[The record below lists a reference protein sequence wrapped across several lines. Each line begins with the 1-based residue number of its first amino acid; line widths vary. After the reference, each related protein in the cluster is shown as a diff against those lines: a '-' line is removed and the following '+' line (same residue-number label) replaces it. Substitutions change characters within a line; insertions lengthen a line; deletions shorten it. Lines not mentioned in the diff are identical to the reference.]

1 MTAPETLLATRI
13 KQVLDAEFAP
23 QSFVTEHTK
32 LLRAAGRDGKTRLAT
47 SPNDAN
53 EHPRVVVQLDVEYL
67 IQLYLG
73 FDDDPD
79 ETRTVDPTVIVGYG
93 DRIRRAF
100 GPNSSGNTSDLW
112 GLRVTTITYPDDP
125 TGHKTRLEAIV
136 VGYADNTAALA
147 Q

>member
-1 MTAPETLLATRI
+1 MTAPETLLANRI
-13 KQVLDAEFAP
+13 KSVLDAEFVAEG
-23 QSFVTEHTK
+23 FTTEHTK
-32 LLRAAGRDGKTRLAT
+32 LLRAAGRDGTDRLAT
-47 SPNDAN
+47 SPNDAD
-53 EHPRVVVQLDVEYL
+53 EHNRVVVQLDVEYL

-73 FDDDPD
+73 FDDTPD
-79 ETRTVDPTVIVGYG
+79 ETRTVDPTVIVNYG

-125 TGHKTRLEAIV
+125 TGHKTRLEATV
-136 VGYADNTAALA
+136 VGYADNPAALA